1 MTAAALKPFV
11 KTLDELEPDV
21 ATALSPW
28 LPRLSLLLGALA
40 RTHAAG
46 GDPDGFD
53 GVTQRGR
60 YDRLLLSEWA
70 VALELPDEFLRRAV
84 MNEHL
89 FTELKRREPQ
99 GALHSVVVVDAG
111 PDQLGAPRLMH
122 LAAAIVGE
130 ARARKAKAA
139 FAWGATT
146 EPVRLFPRVDPESAR
161 HVLEARRA
169 LPLAPA
175 ALERWHAAISR
186 FERPAT
192 EEVTPVVTWRG
203 TPVLERP
210 TTRPQ
215 RRAGESA
222 QPAQVDVL
230 FVGGA
235 HLEKL
240 VASSPFAG
248 KARVLRVDALHAS
261 LSATIRPA
269 ARPRPLV
276 LPLPDDALAV
286 RALRDPFGVAKK
298 AGPVPTL
305 DVVPSGGLFVPMG
318 GRRILVR
325 TKRGIAALVE
335 PNSPRA
341 PLGAPREVALSST
354 DAVVAAGLVGK
365 RPLVLVRDAQGLC
378 AVFAS
383 ERFRLEGEL
392 YPSEVGGAVVPLHD
406 PLLDRVR
413 PLWPMPGE
421 APFESDKTPTPIP
434 EVGGTPRA
442 FLDTAAMGGTRGYAL
457 LPFHRRV
464 TELADGHVLPPIL
477 YKGESLVVKKGVGGT
492 VLVKVNAVVRTLKL
506 VDLERAY
513 LGAFRA
519 HGRVPGVLALGLA
532 NGTWL
537 LVNGVTD
544 DVPHV
549 VLEPTGVDVIGAV
562 HHPTH
567 GACLVGREDAR
578 RLVLLGKEAT
588 ERHSFASDIVEVAPN
603 HELPQLAVLTK
614 DGSVTIIYLKNGVR
628 SLVCRGTS

>member
-11 KTLDELEPDV
+11 KTLGELEPDV
-21 ATALSPW
+21 ANALTPW
-28 LPRLSLLLGALA
+28 LPRLSLLLGTLA

-111 PDQLGAPRLMH
+111 PDQLGSPRLMH

-161 HVLEARRA
+161 HVLDARRA
-169 LPLAPA
+169 VPLGAA
-175 ALERWHAAISR
+175 ALERWHAALSR
-186 FERPAT
+186 FERMQS
-192 EEVTPVVTWRG
+192 EEVTPVVTWRPG
-203 TPVLERP
+203 LPSLWAAP
-210 TTRPQ
+210 SP
-215 RRAGESA
+215 RRTQAPA
-222 QPAQVDVL
+222 VPAQVDVL

-261 LSATIRPA
+261 LSASIRPA
-269 ARPRPLV
+269 PRPRPLV

-286 RALRDPFGVAKK
+286 RALRDPFGVEKK
-298 AGPVPTL
+298 SGPIPSL
-305 DVVPSGGLFVPMG
+305 DIVATGGLVVPMG

-325 TKRGIAALVE
+325 TKRGVAALVE

-341 PLGAPREVALSST
+341 PVGAPREVLLPPS
-354 DAVVAAGLVGK
+354 DVVLAAGLVGK
-365 RPLVLVRDAQGLC
+365 RPLVLVRDDKGLC
-378 AVFAS
+378 AVFGG

-392 YPSEVGGAVVPLHD
+392 FPSLVDGDAVHGSFVP
-406 PLLDRVR
+406 PLDRVR
-413 PLWPMPGE
+413 ALWPMPGE

-434 EVGGTPRA
+434 EVGGTPRG
-442 FLDTAAMGGTRGYAL
+442 FLDPTSVGGTRGYAL

-464 TELADGHVLPPIL
+464 TELADGHLLPPMMH
-477 YKGESLVVKKGVGGT
+477 KRDALVVKKGVGGT
-492 VLVKVNAVVRTLKL
+492 VLVKVNAAVRTLKL
-506 VDLERAY
+506 GDVERAY

-532 NGTWL
+532 SGVWV

-549 VLEPTGVDVIGAV
+549 VLESAGVDVLAAA

-567 GACLVGREDAR
+567 GACLVGLEDAR
-578 RLVLLGKEAT
+578 RLVFVGQGAL

-614 DGSVTIIYLKNGVR
+614 DGNVTILYLKNGVR

>member
-11 KTLDELEPDV
+11 KTLGELEPDV
-21 ATALSPW
+21 AAALSPW

-70 VALELPDEFLRRAV
+70 IALELPDEFLRRAV

-161 HVLEARRA
+161 HVLDARRA
-169 LPLAPA
+169 TPLQATS
-175 ALERWHAAISR
+175 LERWHVAISR
-186 FERPAT
+186 FEKVQS
-192 EEVTPVVTWRG
+192 EEVTPVVTWRPMSA
-203 TPVLERP
+203 TP
-210 TTRPQ
+210 
-215 RRAGESA
+215 RRAA
-222 QPAQVDVL
+222 QVATAKTAPAQVDVL

-261 LSATIRPA
+261 LSASVRPA
-269 ARPRPLV
+269 ARPRPLL

-286 RALRDPFGVAKK
+286 RALRDPFGVEKK
-298 AGPVPTL
+298 ASPVPTL
-305 DVVPSGGLFVPMG
+305 DVVPGGGLVVPMG
-318 GRRILVR
+318 GRRIFVR
-325 TKRGIAALVE
+325 TKRGVAALVE

-341 PLGAPREVALSST
+341 PLGAPREVPVPAGESVL
-354 DAVVAAGLVGK
+354 AAGLVGK

-378 AVFAS
+378 ALFGG
-383 ERFRLEGEL
+383 ERYRLEGDL
-392 YPSEVGGAVVPLHD
+392 FPSVLGSPIAVGAVVP
-406 PLLDRVR
+406 PVDRVR
-413 PLWPMPGE
+413 ALWPMPTE
-421 APFESDKTPTPIP
+421 APFDTDKTPTPIP

-442 FLDTAAMGGTRGYAL
+442 FLDPDSLGGARGYAL

-464 TELADGHVLPPIL
+464 TELVDGHLLPPMFH
-477 YKGESLVVKKGVGGT
+477 KGEALVVKKGVGGT
-492 VLVKVNAVVRTLKL
+492 VVVKVNTAVRTLKL
-506 VDLERAY
+506 GDVKHTF

-532 NGTWL
+532 SGTWV
-537 LVNGVTD
+537 LVNGANDEVA
-544 DVPHV
+544 HV
-549 VLEPTGVDVIGAV
+549 VIEPADLRVLGAV
-562 HHPTH
+562 QHPTH
-567 GACLVGREDAR
+567 GACLVVLEDAR
-578 RLVLLGKEAT
+578 RLLFMGKSTA

-603 HELPQLAVLTK
+603 LELPQLTVLTK
-614 DGSVTIIYLKNGVR
+614 DGCVTILYMKNGVR